1 MKTYTYMLFL
11 RHPVT
16 GQIQQG
22 TIEIDSDGEYLDFRE
37 VLRKL
42 NLEQNLQD
50 FEKGY
55 TLIGMNIVDVQPSKE
70 AEWSPDWPQI
80 PDEVNCITVN
90 SWGVGEM
97 WKMFNGAHPVC
108 GSNRWYDNYKGRY
121 IGEFTPSGFTG
132 DWKESLH
139 YRNT

>member
-1 MKTYTYMLFL
+1 MKTYTYMMFL

-22 TIEIDSDGEYLDFRE
+22 TIEVDSDGEYLDFHE

-55 TLIGMNIVDVQPSKE
+55 TLIGMNIVDVQPSKGV
-70 AEWSPDWPQI
+70 EWSPDWSEA
-80 PDEVNCITVN
+80 PDWANWWALDLDSMIAHWFETKPVRDAITWRRTTRTCKVAPN
-90 SWGVGEM
+90 FDYE
-97 WKMFNGAHPVC
+97 
-108 GSNRWYDNYKGRY
+108 
-121 IGEFTPSGFTG
+121 G
-132 DWKESLH
+132 DWKDSLH
-139 YRNT
+139 FRSP